1 VKKVVWLFASIFIL
15 LTIISCGGRE
25 RGTKPVVFY
34 EYDGSTDEVVLENEN
49 LMLRFLPETTEIILV
64 NKKTGM
70 EWRSNPLGDD
80 PLADPVTRYMMNSV
94 FALEYADIYGIGQ
107 TQYSGEQSVKL
118 GAYEYE
124 IVNGVLEVNYTI
136 GNLERTYT
144 IPPAVPEERM
154 KEFTDLMS
162 SIERSIVNAGYRLY
176 DIDNLRSSDNR
187 DELLTMYPDL
197 ADKKLYVL
205 RADTHEYQKIE
216 YEKIFAAAGYEYDD
230 YIEDLNRYPAL
241 AGRERPAFNI
251 TLQYSLEGSS
261 LILNVPFEKIAY
273 RDKYPIKTFSLMPY
287 IGAGGLEDNGYLL
300 VPDGNGALIH
310 FNNGRHNQQ
319 IYNSIVYGWD
329 EGQVRDAIV
338 VDNRSPFPVYGI
350 QNNGNA
356 LLCIIENGASYANVM
371 ADVSG
376 RNNSWNNVYARFT
389 MVHSEVMNITERSQ
403 RDVYQYERSLPAG
416 ESITLR
422 FVACEENGY
431 VGMAKEYRS
440 WLLKKFPSLNRQ
452 NQSAGVPVAVE
463 IVGAVNK
470 TQHRLGIPFDLPL
483 KLTSY
488 SEAAGMIND
497 FAQMGWRNVNVK
509 LNGWF
514 NRSVDHA
521 IPTRIQLIR
530 ALGSRNDFTGLVRT
544 VKQNNYNLYPEVDF
558 FLMKDKKLFDGF
570 NLYSDASRY
579 INRERIQRYPYSIA
593 WFGERTLWGKLS
605 YVAHPDKMASMIEN
619 FKDKASGYGIENI
632 AFRNIASRLTGDYN
646 ERQHVSRE
654 ASMITRQNTL
664 ENLRQSGTGVMLLT
678 GHAYAAPFAD
688 FIIDMVLE
696 CQNFGITDVSVPFY
710 SIALHGL
717 VPYTGRAIN
726 LAEDYSKNLL
736 KIIECGAGL
745 YFSFTVEDTSILQET
760 KFRQFYANVYHKWI
774 NDADALYRKF
784 NSEFGRLFS
793 QAIVNHEIL
802 SHMVTM
808 TEYED
813 GTRVIVNAG
822 NFAFNY
828 NGRIINA
835 DDYFIIRQGAS
846 L

>member
-1 VKKVVWLFASIFIL
+1 VKKVIWLLLSIFIL
-15 LTIISCGGRE
+15 FIAASCGGRE
-25 RGTKPVVFY
+25 KGTKPVAFF
-34 EYDGSTDEVVLENEN
+34 EYDGSTDEVILENEN
-49 LMLRFLPETTEIILV
+49 LMLRFLPETTEIILTD
-64 NKKTGM
+64 KTTGM

-94 FALEYADIYGIGQ
+94 FALEYADVYGIGQ

-118 GAYEYE
+118 GAYDYK

-154 KEFTDLMS
+154 KEFTDIMS

-176 DIDNLRSSDNR
+176 DIDNLRSSDNK

-197 ADKKLYVL
+197 ENRKLYVL
-205 RADTHEYQKIE
+205 RADVHEYQKIE
-216 YEKIFAAAGYEYDD
+216 YEKIFSAAGYTYED

-251 TLQYSLEGSS
+251 TLQYSLEGNA
-261 LILNVPFEKIAY
+261 LVLNVPFEKIAY
-273 RDKYPIKTFSLMPY
+273 RDKYPIKYFHLMPY
-287 IGAGGLEDNGYLL
+287 IGAGGLEDEGYML
-300 VPDGNGALIH
+300 VPDGNGALIY
-310 FNNGRHNQQ
+310 FNNGRQNQQ
-319 IYNSIVYGWD
+319 VFHSIVYGWD
-329 EGQVRDAIV
+329 EGQVRTAIV
-338 VDNRSPFPVYGI
+338 TDNRSPFPVYGI

-376 RNNSWNNVYARFT
+376 RNNSWNNVYSRFS
-389 MVHSEVMNITERSQ
+389 MVHSEVMNIVERSQ
-403 RDVYQYERSLPAG
+403 RDVYQYERSLPEG

-422 FVACEENGY
+422 FIVCGEDGY

-440 WLLKKFPSLNRQ
+440 WLLKKFPSLNRSQ
-452 NQSAGVPVAVE
+452 TAGVPVAVE

-488 SEAAGMIND
+488 NEAAGMISD
-497 FAQMGWRNVNVK
+497 IAQMGWKNVNVK

-514 NRSVDHA
+514 NRSVDHT
-521 IPTRIQLIR
+521 IPTRIQLVR
-530 ALGSRNDFTGLVRT
+530 ALGSRNDFSNIVQT
-544 VKQNNYNLYPEVDF
+544 VKQNNYNLFPEVDF
-558 FLMKDKKLFDGF
+558 FLMKDKKPFDGF
-570 NLYSDASRY
+570 NLYRDASRY
-579 INRERIQRYPYSIA
+579 INRERIQRYPYSTA
-593 WFGERTLWGKLS
+593 WFGERTFWGKLS
-605 YVAHPDKMASMIEN
+605 YIAHPNKMVSMIEN
-619 FKDKASGYGIENI
+619 FSDKASGYGIENI

-654 ASMITRQNTL
+654 ASMKMRQNTL
-664 ENLRQSGTGVMLLT
+664 NNLRQSGAGVMVLA
-678 GHAYAAPFAD
+678 GNAYAAPFAD
-688 FIIDMVLE
+688 FIVDMILE
-696 CQNFGITDVSVPFY
+696 SQNFGITDASVPFF
-710 SIALHGL
+710 SMALHGL

-736 KIIECGAGL
+736 KTIESGAGL
-745 YFSFTVEDTSILQET
+745 YFSFVTEETSILQET

-774 NDADALYRKF
+774 GDADALYRKF
-784 NSEFGRLFS
+784 SADFGHLYN

-802 SHMVTM
+802 FNQVTM

-813 GTRVIVNAG
+813 GTRVIVNAS
-822 NFAFNY
+822 NFAFDY
-828 NGRIINA
+828 NGTIINA
-835 DDYFIIRQGAS
+835 DEYFITRRGAP